1 MRFALAVLSLVV
13 NAGLA
18 AAAAAAASNTAPSQ
32 VHLAYHGTTG
42 MTVSWSSHTQLKKP
56 TVRYGLFPELLIFSA
71 SSDESI
77 TYPTSSVYLNHVV
90 VSNLLPAVTYYYSVS
105 NSNTVYNFTMARIA
119 GDPRPYTAAVAIDM
133 GAFGSL
139 GLSSTNPNANAL
151 KPGEITTPQR
161 LAMDMGLYEHILHPG
176 DLAYADAFL
185 KEETQGYLTFNLA
198 NATQEYE
205 AINEAFY
212 DNLAP
217 FTPYRPYMVGV
228 GNHEAD
234 CDDGGYKTYN
244 ASICPIGQTN
254 FTGYIN
260 RFRMPSDVSGGLGNF
275 WYSFDYGMVS
285 EKLLLLLEKLG

>member
-1 MRFALAVLSLVV
+1 MRFVLFLLALAT
-13 NAGLA
+13 LA
-18 AAAAAAASNTAPSQ
+18 LGQATNLTPSQ
-32 VHLAYHGTTG
+32 IHLAYHGATG
-42 MTVSWSSHTQLKKP
+42 MTVSWSTHSKLEKP
-56 TVRYGLFPELLIFSA
+56 TVRYGLVPNLLIFQA
-71 SSDESI
+71 SSQESI

-119 GDPRPYTAAVAIDM
+119 GDMTPYTAAIAIDM

-139 GLSSTNPNANAL
+139 GLSTTNPTSNAL

-161 LAMDMGLYEHILHPG
+161 LAMDMNLYEHILHPG

-212 DNLAP
+212 DNLSP
-217 FTPYRPYMVGV
+217 FTPYRPYMVGESLLPV
-228 GNHEAD
+228 LN
-234 CDDGGYKTYN
+234 KT
-244 ASICPIGQTN
+244 
-254 FTGYIN
+254 
-260 RFRMPSDVSGGLGNF
+260 RR
-275 WYSFDYGMVS
+275 
-285 EKLLLLLEKLG
+285 